1 MDNKKTKLVQF
12 KLLILSFILSG
23 IVVVGTGII
32 VAYIWHQIYYT
43 GSRNLSNTFLSTPFV
58 FVYTFSS
65 LIAAI
70 LINIIWER
78 TLNKNSTYL
87 YIANKTNSSLPTHKK
102 PAPAKTCL
110 KYCAVIFL
118 ISILIHLVNSKLFLL
133 PEITDWQKLL
143 MISSTEHKGGILIL
157 FLSAVI
163 LAPLWEEIIFRNI
176 IFKGL
181 SLLLPKSITVLISA
195 LLWALAHSYQYNGII
210 LTEIIII
217 GVILCISRLNTQT
230 IKLPII
236 LHIMNNLIA
245 FISMY
250 YYSNTI

>member
-12 KLLILSFILSG
+12 KLLILSFVLSG

-43 GSRNLSNTFLSTPFV
+43 GNRELSNTFQSTPFV

-65 LIAAI
+65 LIVAI
-70 LINIIWER
+70 LINIIWEKM
-78 TLNKNSTYL
+78 LNKSSTHFSV
-87 YIANKTNSSLPTHKK
+87 ANKTNSLLPNHKNHV
-102 PAPAKTCL
+102 PAKTYL

-133 PEITDWQKLL
+133 PEITEWQKSLIL
-143 MISSTEHKGGILIL
+143 SSTKHKGGVLML

-163 LAPLWEEIIFRNI
+163 IAPLWEEIIFRNI
-176 IFKGL
+176 IFTGL
-181 SLLLPKSITVLISA
+181 SLLLPKSITVFISA
-195 LLWALAHSYQYNGII
+195 LLWALAHSFQYNGVI
-210 LTEIIII
+210 LTEIVII
-217 GVILCISRLNTQT
+217 GVILGISRLNTQT